1 MTEQSLRHTY
11 LAWTRR
17 AAPMLLLPLALTAG
31 LQAASSSAWWD
42 TPSPDGGA
50 MRYLFISV
58 AVASVVIGRSVRARE
73 TTELPIDVAAST
85 SLSWRM
91 VVYACA
97 PVTIGAVLALMTRQM
112 WDYYALLVVTLAGLI
127 VLFPTFAQWMAW
139 SRPAEGEES

>member
-1 MTEQSLRHTY
+1 MTEQPLRHIY

-17 AAPMLLLPLALTAG
+17 AAPVLLLPLALTAG

-42 TPSPDGGA
+42 TPAPDGGA

-58 AVASVVIGRSVRARE
+58 AVASVVIGRSVRTRE
-73 TTELPIDVAAST
+73 TAELPVDVAAST

-112 WDYYALLVVTLAGLI
+112 WDYYALLAVTLVGLV
-127 VLFPTFAQWMAW
+127 VLFPTFAQWVAW
-139 SRPAEGEES
+139 SRPAEGEGS